1 MTTIRQIQPTPLSGI
16 VELLTESSTKIDF
29 TLGNLIESKSVLEL
43 KTSDANAVY
52 ITSDWLESTKEY
64 IGHLIDQHLEVWPLR
79 AGIPREELRANL
91 SLDAGIYSLILQLL
105 EKYDIKANSDVVTR
119 SSWVPQLSDSQKTT
133 VADFVD
139 SLKSAGYAPNRTDID
154 PELTQ
159 YLERERIVKNL
170 GDGVI
175 FEIGNYESARDTVLE
190 LLEKS
195 NDSSLGVIRD
205 ALSTNRRIT
214 QALLETMDKEGLT
227 ARIGD
232 GRKITERG
240 RILRGI

>member
-1 MTTIRQIQPTPLSGI
+1 M
-16 VELLTESSTKIDF
+16 
-29 TLGNLIESKSVLEL
+29 
-43 KTSDANAVY
+43 
-52 ITSDWLESTKEY
+52 
-64 IGHLIDQHLEVWPLR
+64 
-79 AGIPREELRANL
+79 
-91 SLDAGIYSLILQLL
+91 
-105 EKYDIKANSDVVTR
+105 VTR
-119 SSWVPQLSDSQKTT
+119 SNWVPQLSDSQKTT
-133 VADFVD
+133 VSDFVD

-240 RILRGI
+240 RTLRGI

>member
-16 VELLTESSTKIDF
+16 VELLTESSTKIDS

-119 SSWVPQLSDSQKTT
+119 SSWVPQLSDSQKSV
-133 VADFVD
+133 VADLVD
-139 SLKSAGYAPNRTDID
+139 SL
-154 PELTQ
+154 
-159 YLERERIVKNL
+159 
-170 GDGVI
+170 
-175 FEIGNYESARDTVLE
+175 
-190 LLEKS
+190 
-195 NDSSLGVIRD
+195 
-205 ALSTNRRIT
+205 
-214 QALLETMDKEGLT
+214 
-227 ARIGD
+227 
-232 GRKITERG
+232 
-240 RILRGI
+240 